1 MERQREIEAIACEML
16 SELEDLAAEKRSC
29 GCGHPACKT
38 CQAADYL
45 EALAKRAKGVLGE

>member
-1 MERQREIEAIACEML
+1 MNSHEEIEAIACEML
-16 SELEDLAAEKRSC
+16 SELEYLAAEKRSC

-45 EALAKRAKGVLGE
+45 EGLAKRAKGVLGE